1 MNVSEEDEAE
11 NEQEEEKIFFKQY
24 IIMMFVKLLGLK
36 KEDFPT
42 FRLIKIGENM
52 QESIKYKPQSYS
64 ELTASF
70 ISQFIQD
77 YFANKLKPDLMSQE
91 IPDDW
96 DAKPVKVLVGENFNQ
111 IVKDK
116 SKTVLVDFC
125 KLNMFIF

>member
-1 MNVSEEDEAE
+1 
-11 NEQEEEKIFFKQY
+11 
-24 IIMMFVKLLGLK
+24 MFVKLLRLK

-52 QESIKYKPQSYS
+52 EETIKYKPESYS

-70 ISQFIQD
+70 INQFLQD
-77 YFANKLKPDLMSQE
+77 YYDNKLKPDLMSQE
-91 IPDDW
+91 IPNDW
-96 DAKPVKVLVGENFNQ
+96 DAKPVKVLVGKNFNQ

-125 KLNMFIF
+125 KLQIFLSLSIILI